1 MNIEGLEELIR
12 ASQERIEA
20 LKACKNEKFE
30 ADVSGVANAIREFAE
45 SGRQLVSESELL
57 KIGIVGQVKAGKS
70 SFLNSLFFNG
80 ESVLPKASTPM
91 TAGLTIMEY
100 AEENS
105 FEVEYFTREDWQV
118 FEGQASAYRQVAND
132 VKANMPGADEVTMRR
147 EIESKTSEEVRSGYE
162 LVSMAGSQARAKI
175 GAKNDVNSF
184 GTIADLQNVL
194 ERYVGA
200 SGEYMPVVKSLH
212 IRLHD
217 DKLEG
222 LRIVDTPGVNDPVV
236 SRENRTRQIL
246 QTCHGVFLLSAASD
260 FLGSGDVAFLNNR
273 IGASGIGTVVLLAS
287 KFDAVL
293 QDIGAEVAMGARSEV
308 SLPRVAE
315 EQVRRFKSRLREQ
328 MSQIED
334 ARLRDKIVLDTTS
347 GIGFSIATKSS
358 DRWDNVEQQVVKQM
372 KRFYP
377 DFFSTDEDVKENFM
391 GLSNIGDI
399 REKYVEGTFKG
410 NKDRIIAE
418 RVEAFVSANRKGIGE
433 RLQEMEKS
441 VALYVHQLEEVTVE
455 EIAEQRRMQAAMFE
469 NLKNEFRNI
478 IGAFSNTLQDQADT
492 LGNDIRM
499 PEVRLV
505 LEKVDI
511 EVMLY
516 SLFRGTYTS
525 KVPCEAPE
533 ATETQKAFVESAAQY
548 EQQWRAAWEKL
559 FTEGE
564 ERLYNELLN
573 KITEFQKKQQ
583 TSLFNHVYYRVL
595 LEGCMADLKKSEK
608 LKNIDELV
616 AKAVRGVEEDMTLNR
631 EMLRMENKKKDDA
644 IEEVKKVWSGRVNE
658 ARKKLNQQVDGF
670 RGALK
675 IKTKENAESAVK
687 ELDKLRDQFSEKLTK
702 EGEQYLAELEKNLR
716 EKTESLQRINDFA
729 ARLQELS
736 SLYK

>member
-12 ASQERIEA
+12 ASQERVEA
-20 LKACKNEKFE
+20 LKACKNETFE
-30 ADVSGVANAIREFAE
+30 AEVSRVANAIREFAE
-45 SGRQLVSESELL
+45 SGRQLMSESELL
-57 KIGIVGQVKAGKS
+57 KIGIVGLVKAGKS

-147 EIESKTSEEVRSGYE
+147 EIESNTTEEVRSGYE

-175 GAKNDVNSF
+175 GAKSDVNSF
-184 GTIADLQNVL
+184 GTIADLQDVL

-217 DKLEG
+217 DRLEG
-222 LRIVDTPGVNDPVV
+222 LRIVDTPGVDDPVV
-236 SRENRTRQIL
+236 SRENRTHQIL

-260 FLGSGDVAFLNNR
+260 FLGSGDVAFLNDR

-315 EQVRRFKSRLREQ
+315 EQVRRFKSRWREQ
-328 MSQIED
+328 SSQIED
-334 ARLRDKIVLDTTS
+334 EKLRDKIVLDTTS

-358 DRWDNVEQQVVKQM
+358 DRWDDVEQQVVKQM
-372 KRFYP
+372 KRFYQ

-391 GLSNIGDI
+391 GLSNIGNI
-399 REKYVEGTFKG
+399 REKYVEGTFKS
-410 NKDRIIAE
+410 NKDKIIAE
-418 RVEAFVSANRKGIGE
+418 RVEAFVSANKKGIGE

-441 VALYVHQLEEVTVE
+441 VALRVRQLEKGTVE
-455 EIAEQRRMQAAMFE
+455 EIAKQKRMQGVMFE
-469 NLKNEFRNI
+469 NLKNDFRNI
-478 IGAFSNTLQDQADT
+478 IGAFSNALQDQADT

-499 PEVRLV
+499 PEVQLV
-505 LEKVDI
+505 LGRVVVQVLRK
-511 EVMLY
+511 
-516 SLFRGTYTS
+516 RWPWGTAAS
-525 KVPCEAPE
+525 KVLCEAPHATKTRE
-533 ATETQKAFVESAAQY
+533 AFRKSAAQY
-548 EQQWRAAWEKL
+548 EQQWRAAWEEHFKEGKKRL
-559 FTEGE
+559 FK
-564 ERLYNELLN
+564 ELLDRI
-573 KITEFQKKQQ
+573 KEFQKQQQ
-583 TSLFNHVYYRVL
+583 TSLFDDDYYRVL
-595 LEGCMADLKKSEK
+595 LDRCMVGLKKSEK
-608 LKNIDELV
+608 LKNIDDLL
-616 AKAVRGVEEDMTLNR
+616 AKAEQGVEEDMTLNR
-631 EMLRMENKKKDDA
+631 EILRMEDKKKSDA
-644 IEEVKKVWSGRVNE
+644 IEEVGKVWSGKVNE

-675 IKTKENAESAVK
+675 MKTKENAESAVK

-716 EKTESLQRINDFA
+716 EKTESLQRLNDFA
-729 ARLQELS
+729 VRLQELS

>member
-12 ASQERIEA
+12 ASQERVEA
-20 LKACKNEKFE
+20 LKACKNETFE
-30 ADVSGVANAIREFAE
+30 TEVSGVANAIREFAE
-45 SGRQLVSESELL
+45 SGRQLMSESELL

-105 FEVEYFTREDWQV
+105 FEVEYFTWEDWQV
-118 FEGQASAYRQVAND
+118 FEGNANTYRQVAND
-132 VKANMPGADEVTMRR
+132 VKANMPGADEETMRG
-147 EIESKTSEEVRSGYE
+147 EIGGRTSEEVRSGYE

-175 GAKNDVNSF
+175 GAKSDVNSF

-194 ERYVGA
+194 ERYVGV
-200 SGEYMPVVKSLH
+200 SGEYMPVVKSLR

-217 DKLEG
+217 DKLVG

-246 QTCHGVFLLSAASD
+246 QTCHGVFLLSAASS

-293 QDIGAEVAMGARSEV
+293 QEIGAEVEMGNRSKI
-308 SLPRVAE
+308 SLPQVAE
-315 EQVRRFKSRLREQ
+315 EQMRCFKSRWQ
-328 MSQIED
+328 KQSSQIVDEK
-334 ARLRDKIVLDTTS
+334 LRDSVVLDFTS
-347 GIGFSIATKSS
+347 GIGFSIATKGS
-358 DRWDNVEQQVVKQM
+358 DRWDAVEKKVVEQM

-377 DFFSTDEDVKENFM
+377 DFFSTDEDVKEKFM

-399 REKYVEGTFKG
+399 REKYVEGAFKG

-418 RVEAFVSANRKGIGE
+418 RVGAFVPAYKKGIGE
-433 RLQEMEKS
+433 RLQEMEKN
-441 VALYVHQLEEVTVE
+441 VALRVRQLEKVTVE
-455 EIAEQRRMQAAMFE
+455 EIAEQRRMQGVVFE
-469 NLKNEFRNI
+469 NLKNDFRNI

-499 PEVRLV
+499 SEVQLV
-505 LEKVDI
+505 LEKVGVDVVRKAWPWGTGTSTVLCDVPNAI
-511 EVMLY
+511 GTVA
-516 SLFRGTYTS
+516 LFR
-525 KVPCEAPE
+525 K
-533 ATETQKAFVESAAQY
+533 SAGQY
-548 EQQWRAAWEKL
+548 EQQWRAAWEEHFK
-559 FTEGE
+559 EGK
-564 ERLYNELLN
+564 ERLFEELLN

-583 TSLFNHVYYRVL
+583 TSLFDDDYYRVL
-595 LEGCMADLKKSEK
+595 LDGCMVDLMKSEE
-608 LKNIDELV
+608 LKNIDDLV
-616 AKAVRGVEEDMTLNR
+616 AKAQQGVEEDVTPDRKILK
-631 EMLRMENKKKDDA
+631 MEDKKEAEA
-644 IEEVKKVWSGRVNE
+644 IEEAGNVWSGRVKE

-687 ELDKLRDQFSEKLTK
+687 ELDKLRDQFSEMLTK

-716 EKTESLQRINDFA
+716 RKTERLQRLNDFA

>member
-12 ASQERIEA
+12 ASQERVEA

-118 FEGQASAYRQVAND
+118 FEEQASAYRQVSND
-132 VKANMPGADEVTMRR
+132 VKANMPGADELTRRR
-147 EIESKTSEEVRSGYE
+147 EIESKTTEEVRSGYE

-175 GAKNDVNSF
+175 GAKSDVNSF
-184 GTIADLQNVL
+184 GTIADLQDVL

-200 SGEYMPVVKSLH
+200 SGEYMPVVKSLR

-217 DKLEG
+217 DKLVG

-293 QDIGAEVAMGARSEV
+293 QDIGAEVAMGGRSEA

-328 MSQIED
+328 SSQIED
-334 ARLRDKIVLDTTS
+334 EKLRDKIVLDTTS

-358 DRWDNVEQQVVKQM
+358 DRWDDVEQQVVKQM

-391 GLSNIGDI
+391 GLSNIGKI

-418 RVEAFVSANRKGIGE
+418 RVEAFVSANKKGIGE

-441 VALYVHQLEEVTVE
+441 VALYVRQLEKGTVE
-455 EIAEQRRMQAAMFE
+455 EIAEQRRMQGAMFE
-469 NLKNEFRNI
+469 NLKNDFRNI
-478 IGAFSNTLQDQADT
+478 IGSFSNALQDQADT

-499 PEVRLV
+499 SEVQLV
-505 LEKVDI
+505 LERVRIQVIRKGWPW
-511 EVMLY
+511 
-516 SLFRGTYTS
+516 GTGQS
-525 KVPCEAPE
+525 IVLCDVPNA
-533 ATETQKAFVESAAQY
+533 ATIKKIFKDSAAQY
-548 EQQWRAAWEKL
+548 EKQWRAAWERL
-559 FTEGE
+559 FKEGE
-564 ERLYNELLN
+564 ERLFHELLN

-583 TSLFNHVYYRVL
+583 TKLFDDDYYRGL
-595 LEGCMADLKKSEK
+595 LNRCMVDLKKSEE

-616 AKAVRGVEEDMTLNR
+616 VKAVRGVEEDMTLNR
-631 EMLRMENKKKDDA
+631 EMLRMEDKKEEDA
-644 IEEVKKVWSGRVNE
+644 IEEVRKVWSERVNE
-658 ARKKLNQQVDGF
+658 ARKKLYQQVDGF

-702 EGEQYLAELEKNLR
+702 EGEQYLTELEKDLR